1 MLSFYENN
9 KGCNSPFNFNLIIT
23 YTMETVTVELSWEEY
38 RTMMSALEAM
48 KQMVDSQK
56 LEDVYIK
63 LYMKRKV
70 EKG

>member
-1 MLSFYENN
+1 
-9 KGCNSPFNFNLIIT
+9 
-23 YTMETVTVELSWEEY
+23 METVTVELSWEEY
-38 RTMMSALEAM
+38 ETMMSALKAV

-56 LEDVYIK
+56 LDDVYIK

>member
-1 MLSFYENN
+1 
-9 KGCNSPFNFNLIIT
+9 
-23 YTMETVTVELSWEEY
+23 METVTVELTWEEY

-56 LEDVYIK
+56 LDDVYLK

>member
-1 MLSFYENN
+1 
-9 KGCNSPFNFNLIIT
+9 
-23 YTMETVTVELSWEEY
+23 METVTVELSWEEY
-38 RTMMSALEAM
+38 KTMMSALEAV

-56 LEDVYIK
+56 LDDVYLK

>member
-1 MLSFYENN
+1 
-9 KGCNSPFNFNLIIT
+9 
-23 YTMETVTVELSWEEY
+23 METVTVELTWEEY
-38 RTMMSALEAM
+38 KTMMSALEAV

-56 LEDVYIK
+56 LEDVYLK

>member
-1 MLSFYENN
+1 
-9 KGCNSPFNFNLIIT
+9 
-23 YTMETVTVELSWEEY
+23 METVTVELTWEEY
-38 RTMMSALEAM
+38 KTMMSAVEAM

-56 LEDVYIK
+56 LEDVYLK

>member
-1 MLSFYENN
+1 MTKSYLY
-9 KGCNSPFNFNLIIT
+9 KGEHSPFNFNLIIT
-23 YTMETVTVELSWEEY
+23 YTMETVTVELTWEEY

-56 LEDVYIK
+56 LEDVYLK

>member
-1 MLSFYENN
+1 
-9 KGCNSPFNFNLIIT
+9 
-23 YTMETVTVELSWEEY
+23 METVTVELTWEEY

-56 LEDVYIK
+56 LEDVYLK

>member
-1 MLSFYENN
+1 
-9 KGCNSPFNFNLIIT
+9 
-23 YTMETVTVELSWEEY
+23 METVTVELSWDEY
-38 RTMMSALEAM
+38 KTMMSALEAM

>member
-1 MLSFYENN
+1 
-9 KGCNSPFNFNLIIT
+9 
-23 YTMETVTVELSWEEY
+23 METVTVELTWEEY
-38 RTMMSALEAM
+38 KTMMSALEAV

>member
-1 MLSFYENN
+1 
-9 KGCNSPFNFNLIIT
+9 
-23 YTMETVTVELSWEEY
+23 METVTVELTWDEY
-38 RTMMSALEAM
+38 KTMMSALEAM

-56 LEDVYIK
+56 LEDVYLK

>member
-1 MLSFYENN
+1 
-9 KGCNSPFNFNLIIT
+9 
-23 YTMETVTVELSWEEY
+23 METVTVELSWEEY

-56 LEDVYIK
+56 LEDVYLK

>member
-1 MLSFYENN
+1 
-9 KGCNSPFNFNLIIT
+9 
-23 YTMETVTVELSWEEY
+23 METVTVELSWEEY

-56 LEDVYIK
+56 LDDVYLK

>member
-1 MLSFYENN
+1 M
-9 KGCNSPFNFNLIIT
+9 KTIRGCNSPFNFNLIIT

-56 LEDVYIK
+56 LDELYVK
-63 LYMKRKV
+63 LYTKRKV

>member
-1 MLSFYENN
+1 MEQV
-9 KGCNSPFNFNLIIT
+9 NL
-23 YTMETVTVELSWEEY
+23 ELTWEEY
-38 RTMMSALEAM
+38 KTMMSAIEAM

-56 LEDVYIK
+56 LEDVYLK

>member
-1 MLSFYENN
+1 
-9 KGCNSPFNFNLIIT
+9 
-23 YTMETVTVELSWEEY
+23 METVTVELTWEEY
-38 RTMMSALEAM
+38 KTMMSALEAM

-56 LEDVYIK
+56 LEDVYLK

>member
-1 MLSFYENN
+1 
-9 KGCNSPFNFNLIIT
+9 
-23 YTMETVTVELSWEEY
+23 METVTVELSWEEY
-38 RTMMSALEAM
+38 RTMMSALKAV

-56 LEDVYIK
+56 LEDVYLK